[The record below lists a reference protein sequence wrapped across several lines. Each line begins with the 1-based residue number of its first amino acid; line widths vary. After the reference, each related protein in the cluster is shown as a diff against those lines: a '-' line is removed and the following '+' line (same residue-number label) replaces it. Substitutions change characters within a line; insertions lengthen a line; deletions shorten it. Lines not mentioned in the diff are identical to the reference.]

1 MGVWV
6 QAPSSLSQLSHLEQV
21 TEPNLPLFQN
31 CKVGATDRSFLGLC
45 EINKERHVFRAGTLE
60 LNIQAPVLALSL
72 AHHVNLHQLLMSD
85 SPRSRENDSPCLLG
99 SYED

>member
-60 LNIQAPVLALSL
+60 LKHPGSSPGFVTCSPCKLAPVTY
-72 AHHVNLHQLLMSD
+72 V
-85 SPRSRENDSPCLLG
+85 
-99 SYED
+99 